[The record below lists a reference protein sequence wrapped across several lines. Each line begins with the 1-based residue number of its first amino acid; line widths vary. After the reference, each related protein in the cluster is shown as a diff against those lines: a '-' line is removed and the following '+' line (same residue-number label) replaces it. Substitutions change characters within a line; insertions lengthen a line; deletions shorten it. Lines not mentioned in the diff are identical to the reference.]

1 MDLKQILKDDLKT
14 LEKEKTGLYNRIR
27 SILDDS
33 TFVKRIRDQY
43 PQLPVAPNL
52 RYVDPSWEQV
62 VREPVYFKSTD
73 GHFNNW
79 DFNIRRANLHVLP
92 VIERGKGLI
101 VVDST
106 RRGKRL
112 PDALTKTVPIWCSV
126 INRALVQKY
135 TIPTFD
141 TALSTPS
148 YAVSPSEHSQ
158 IEGRLD
164 AWTNRLLNSTF
175 DIPRLSKPLRPIWI
189 TPSVSMLPPLS
200 GELEFFPIICLS
212 ASEHVPEG
220 IERRHGYCYVQG
232 SGDDHESWSRGL
244 TPPEFW
250 RNVDQIQRADDE
262 DMPMVVDAI
271 VSEARTAHAF
281 TSWIPI
287 AKVQSR
293 IMLASTP
300 APKPS
305 DSDIPTI
312 YVADS
317 VPDDPLSTSMLVL
330 QILHGKAGQRQ
341 FMEALPR
348 AIRFTARHL
357 NDSSRDSVR
366 IVGES
371 ELDAALGIAMVVLA
385 ALFDGDGRYT
395 GQSEKHEH
403 TKKSIRTRLE
413 WIQQNFPGANPSRT
427 TMNRINEYFMSPP
440 AMRHWAK

>member
-1 MDLKQILKDDLKT
+1 M
-14 LEKEKTGLYNRIR
+14 
-27 SILDDS
+27 
-33 TFVKRIRDQY
+33 
-43 PQLPVAPNL
+43 
-52 RYVDPSWEQV
+52 V

-79 DFNIRRANLHVLP
+79 DFNIRRANLHLLP

-126 INRALVQKY
+126 INRALVQRY

-141 TALSTPS
+141 TTLSTPS

-158 IEGRLD
+158 IEARLD
-164 AWTNRLLNSTF
+164 AWTNRLLSSTF

-189 TPSVSMLPPLS
+189 TPSVSILPPLS

-220 IERRHGYCYVQG
+220 VERRYGYCYVQG
-232 SGDDHESWSRGL
+232 SGDDHESWSRGFA
-244 TPPEFW
+244 PSDFW
-250 RNVDQIQRADDE
+250 RNVDQIQRADEE
-262 DMPMVVDAI
+262 DMPTVVDTI
-271 VSEARTAHAF
+271 VSEAKTARAS
-281 TSWIPI
+281 TSWVPI
-287 AKVQSR
+287 TKVQSR
-293 IMLASTP
+293 VMVASTP
-300 APKPS
+300 APKQF
-305 DSDIPTI
+305 DSDTPTI
-312 YVADS
+312 YVINT
-317 VPDDPLSTSMLVL
+317 VPDDSLSMSMLVL
-330 QILHGKAGQRQ
+330 PMPHGKAGQRQ

-348 AIRFTARHL
+348 AIQFTARHL
-357 NDSSRDSVR
+357 DDTSRISVR
-366 IVGES
+366 MGGES
-371 ELDAALGIAMVVLA
+371 ELDAALGIAMVVLE

-395 GQSEKHEH
+395 GQSEKREH

-413 WIQQNFPGANPSRT
+413 WIQQSFPGANPSRT